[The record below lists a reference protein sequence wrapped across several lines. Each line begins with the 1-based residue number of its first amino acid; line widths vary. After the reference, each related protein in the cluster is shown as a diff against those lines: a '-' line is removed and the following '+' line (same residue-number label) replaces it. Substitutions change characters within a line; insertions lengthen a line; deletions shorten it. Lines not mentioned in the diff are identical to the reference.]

1 MLVMINREVF
11 NSLDNISLIWTCIEP
26 TIKQIRGKN
35 FMVKREFS
43 SHLSNSQRSLLMFQ
57 ILYGHTVNGVIE
69 FYNHLSYILSEKG
82 IWSELKKG
90 MEYFDEYPMANLITE
105 IEDTYHTIEKNYCK
119 EGSGCLDITNINK
132 DSELKIKIDNLNKC
146 LSGLLPAAIKSIS
159 SYIRNNPDE
168 FVQFEV

>member
-1 MLVMINREVF
+1 MLITINRELF

-26 TIKQIRGKN
+26 TINQIRGKN

-43 SHLSNSQRSLLMFQ
+43 SYLSNSQRSLLMFQ

-90 MEYFDEYPMANLITE
+90 IEYFGEYSLANLIVE
-105 IEDTYHTIEKNYCK
+105 IEDAYHTIEKNHCK
-119 EGSGCLDITNINK
+119 EGSGCADLTNINK
-132 DSELKIKIDNLNKC
+132 DSELNLRIDTLNKR
-146 LSGLLPAAIKSIS
+146 LSELLPSAIKSIS